1 MVWMY
6 SAIGGCYANSQGAGD
21 LQQHLRLK
29 WSEYAAAR
37 PDTQQMHA
45 HISVYTA
52 ICNLVTLLSLN
63 MTVAVADLALHAH
76 PRACTMHLNGAYSTS
91 S

>member
-1 MVWMY
+1 MQ
-6 SAIGGCYANSQGAGD
+6 I
-21 LQQHLRLK
+21 LRVQATYNNICGLSGLNMLLPGQTHNK
-29 WSEYAAAR
+29 CMLTSL
-37 PDTQQMHA
+37 
-45 HISVYTA
+45 YTA